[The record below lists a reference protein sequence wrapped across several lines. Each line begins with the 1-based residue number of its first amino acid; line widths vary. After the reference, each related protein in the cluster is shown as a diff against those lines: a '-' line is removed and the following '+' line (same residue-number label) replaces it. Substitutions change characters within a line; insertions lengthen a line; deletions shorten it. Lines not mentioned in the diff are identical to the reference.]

1 MTMII
6 MRRRRIIQLTAVV
19 AAIVLAVVVLGGN
32 LPGCAPSATADITFT
47 IALDTSQ
54 RTRAAYGIGY
64 LPTTVLIDDEGII
77 RDIRIGA
84 FGSEADVIS
93 WLDDVTSR
101 EATPPLS
108 GVAPRVGHVAPDFA
122 LPTLEGGTVEL
133 SELRGRWVLVNFWA
147 TWCRYCVI
155 QQPYL
160 QVAFEERGAEVE
172 FIGINV
178 GESEQ
183 KVREHING

>member
-1 MTMII
+1 
-6 MRRRRIIQLTAVV
+6 MRRKRIVQWTIVVTVILVAVLLI
-19 AAIVLAVVVLGGN
+19 AWR

-54 RTRAAYGIGY
+54 RTGAAYSIRY
-64 LPTTVLIDDEGII
+64 LPATVLIDEEGII
-77 RDIRIGA
+77 RDIKVGA
-84 FGSEADVIS
+84 FRSKQDIVG
-93 WLDDVTSR
+93 WLDEFTAR
-101 EATPPLS
+101 EATDPLE
-108 GVAPRVGHVAPDFA
+108 GVAPVIGHMAPDFA

-133 SELRGRWVLVNFWA
+133 NELRGRWVLVSFWA

-160 QVAFEERGAEVE
+160 QAAFEERGVEVE
-172 FIGINV
+172 FIGINL

-183 KVREHING
+183 KVREHIKG